1 MKTLFKLVLVATAIG
16 VTLVLV
22 TSEKSVEA
30 LTDDQKKVAEKLE
43 QVGYHNI
50 RFGAK
55 VPSSDGA
62 FVMRFCANDDK
73 GQQVERTVVLWKDE
87 IRVYEV

>member
-1 MKTLFKLVLVATAIG
+1 MKTFMKLVLVATAVC
-16 VTLVLV
+16 VTLKLV
-22 TSEKSVEA
+22 TSEKSVQA
-30 LTDDQKKVAEKLE
+30 LTDDQKKVAHKLE

-62 FVMRFCANDDK
+62 FVTRFSANDDK
-73 GQQVERTVVLWKDE
+73 GLQVERTAVLWKDE
-87 IRVYEV
+87 IRIYEV